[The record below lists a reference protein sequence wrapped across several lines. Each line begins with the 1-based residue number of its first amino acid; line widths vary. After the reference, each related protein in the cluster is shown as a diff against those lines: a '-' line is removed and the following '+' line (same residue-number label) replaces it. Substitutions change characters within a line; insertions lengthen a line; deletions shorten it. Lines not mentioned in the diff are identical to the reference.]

1 MKKNLIK
8 ILVMLAVFAG
18 IILVTNQVQAGSIRL
33 NSLNFQI
40 QLNEDGSMD
49 VIENWNAR
57 ITDTN
62 TMFKDFYLNSSKFKE
77 ITNVEVYRVDSGNRQ
92 KLTQIDEEMYHVTK
106 DCYYGLPI
114 SGNKF
119 EIAWG
124 ASVNGTETRSYQIKY
139 KVIDAVKTY
148 SDCSELYWQL
158 VGTDNAIPVTKL
170 TATIKLPKAVS
181 EKNNIR
187 GWAHGPYNGN
197 ISVNKDN
204 IYLAVE
210 SLDS

>member
-62 TMFKDFYLNSSKFKE
+62 TMFKDFYLDSSKFKE
-77 ITNVEVYRVDSGNRQ
+77 ITNIEVYRVDLGNRQ
-92 KLTQIDEEMYHVTK
+92 KLTQIDE
-106 DCYYGLPI
+106 
-114 SGNKF
+114 
-119 EIAWG
+119 
-124 ASVNGTETRSYQIKY
+124 
-139 KVIDAVKTY
+139 
-148 SDCSELYWQL
+148 
-158 VGTDNAIPVTKL
+158 
-170 TATIKLPKAVS
+170 
-181 EKNNIR
+181 
-187 GWAHGPYNGN
+187 
-197 ISVNKDN
+197 
-204 IYLAVE
+204 
-210 SLDS
+210 

>member
-62 TMFKDFYLNSSKFKE
+62 TMFKE
-77 ITNVEVYRVDSGNRQ
+77 ITNIEVYRVDLGNRQ
-92 KLTQIDEEMYHVTK
+92 KLTQMVRKCYMLLRIAIMVT
-106 DCYYGLPI
+106 
-114 SGNKF
+114 N
-119 EIAWG
+119 
-124 ASVNGTETRSYQIKY
+124 
-139 KVIDAVKTY
+139 
-148 SDCSELYWQL
+148 
-158 VGTDNAIPVTKL
+158 
-170 TATIKLPKAVS
+170 
-181 EKNNIR
+181 
-187 GWAHGPYNGN
+187 
-197 ISVNKDN
+197 
-204 IYLAVE
+204 
-210 SLDS
+210 

>member
-8 ILVMLAVFAG
+8 ILVMLAIFAG

-62 TMFKDFYLNSSKFKE
+62 TMFKDFYLDSSKFKE
-77 ITNVEVYRVDSGNRQ
+77 ITNIEVYRVDSGNRQ

-106 DCYYGLPI
+106 NCYYGLPI

-124 ASVNGTETRSYQIKY
+124 VSVNGTRQE
-139 KVIDAVKTY
+139 V
-148 SDCSELYWQL
+148 
-158 VGTDNAIPVTKL
+158 
-170 TATIKLPKAVS
+170 IKL
-181 EKNNIR
+181 NI
-187 GWAHGPYNGN
+187 
-197 ISVNKDN
+197 K
-204 IYLAVE
+204 
-210 SLDS
+210 